1 MTTTNNFNK
10 KPDYYSSV
18 EECKKANKIKNY
30 TNPRYKEFN
39 QTHFTAGDEDQFQ
52 EFISSTNNELFIP
65 DINIKENKFIDI
77 NLLPDVWIKNKN
89 LTADCVNNTFRYLF
103 NKFKKG
109 LFIKIQN

>member
-1 MTTTNNFNK
+1 MFFKN
-10 KPDYYSSV
+10 V

-65 DINIKENKFIDI
+65 KIFSQMNKY
-77 NLLPDVWIKNKN
+77 
-89 LTADCVNNTFRYLF
+89 ADGQKLYLF
-103 NKFKKG
+103 LLKMMKIRIFK
-109 LFIKIQN
+109 